1 MNQLRYNQLCYNR
14 YFKNK
19 DTVLNRLVD
28 NLECTGLIFSTTTEP
43 GEQVYVC
50 HAVTRYDDDIY
61 YDLVLELDGDKVR
74 LTEVNL
80 NASIE
85 DDNICSLLLELP
97 VNSDNLM
104 HAVEETVTLWISRKH
119 LIINAN
125 ALVYLPE
132 MLGLVVKTNVEN
144 NELISEVYVD
154 VHGVNRLMTLNI
166 TSTVGDAGMC
176 IYDTGTGEEVMEIR
190 FSFEHLNSYKLHN
203 YLAGVISNTRAMLA

>member
-1 MNQLRYNQLCYNR
+1 MNRLCYNR
-14 YFKNK
+14 HIKNK

-28 NLECTGLIFSTTTEP
+28 NLERTGLIFSTTTEP
-43 GEQVYVC
+43 DDEVYML

-85 DDNICSLLLELP
+85 DDDDICSLLLELP

-125 ALVYLPE
+125 ALVDLPE

-144 NELISEVYVD
+144 NELISEVYVN

-166 TSTVGDAGMC
+166 TSTVGDAGMG

-203 YLAGVISNTRAMLA
+203 YLASVISNTRAMLA

>member
-1 MNQLRYNQLCYNR
+1 MNQLSYNQLCYNR
-14 YFKNK
+14 FKNK

-28 NLECTGLIFSTTTEP
+28 NLERTGLIFSTTTEP
-43 GEQVYVC
+43 DEQVYVC

-85 DDNICSLLLELP
+85 DDDICSLLLELP

-125 ALVYLPE
+125 ALVDLPE

-144 NELISEVYVD
+144 NELISEVYVN

-166 TSTVGDAGMC
+166 ASTVADAGMC

-203 YLAGVISNTRAMLA
+203 YLASVISNTRAMLA